1 MIILGGK
8 TLCRHFLAH
17 GETIKIGKTFM
28 FDQLQDPPSMV
39 AQRFTNSFD
48 VFQVKELLENHGFS
62 DNAKSVPT
70 YFTLIIR

>member
-1 MIILGGK
+1 MIVLGGK

-39 AQRFTNSFD
+39 AQHFTSLFD
-48 VFQVKELLENHGFS
+48 VFQVKEVLQNHNFS
-62 DNAKSVPT
+62 NNSKSVPK
-70 YFTLIIR
+70 YVTLIIQ